1 MINLKDKNLTK
12 VSLFKNNFCKSWAY
26 LPLTGQVVIH
36 DEDSVATNW
45 NKYIIH
51 NQVAGAVGDGYQ
63 VDRYKEQKELKE
75 PLYSKLIKQFLNNK
89 H

>member
-1 MINLKDKNLTK
+1 MNKIKNKGLYNI
-12 VSLFKNNFCKSWAY
+12 SLFKNNFCKSWTY
-26 LPLTGQVVIH
+26 LPLTNQVVIH

-63 VDRYKEQKELKE
+63 VDRYKRAKG
-75 PLYSKLIKQFLNNK
+75 IKGATLFK
-89 H
+89 TYKAVS

>member
-1 MINLKDKNLTK
+1 M
-12 VSLFKNNFCKSWAY
+12 FKNNFAS
-26 LPLTGQVVIH
+26 LDLFPLTQVVIH

-63 VDRYKEQKELKE
+63 VNRYKRAKG
-75 PLYSKLIKQFLNNK
+75 IKGATLFK
-89 H
+89 TYKAVS